1 MLIVLSVLKQAAK
14 RRVGVGQL
22 SLVEHSLCP
31 LAASKTENLV
41 HAVEYHYSN
50 AKRQRKIAKVR
61 VFAPLGLSAADEL
74 YLWGLLNLTLSQPT
88 LEGSLTATP
97 HWCLKQMGIIDS
109 GSRRGGRQYQQFAE
123 ALERLSVVNYLSDAC
138 YDATRGEYRKVSC
151 GFLSY
156 SMPVDPQSSRSWTI
170 NWDSTFFN
178 LVNVQGGGMRFD
190 LALYRSLDSASRRLF
205 LFILKVGY
213 RKRRLPVLDLRHLAV
228 DLLGLSETLATRDMK
243 VKVTR
248 TLSRLKDAEVIAAP
262 DIKRMKPGH
271 FSVSF
276 ERGEYLNRLP
286 EQMNRIS
293 VEDSPLLEGLL
304 GVGFEYPAA
313 VRLIRRYP
321 NALVAQWTDIT
332 QAAIE
337 QFGKQHFRVSP
348 MAFLTDSLKQA
359 SNGVRTPP
367 DWWQNA
373 KRREQRT
380 QQPTEAGRQ
389 VLSKLMDE
397 VFGSTRSA
405 STALGKPERAVDL
418 LKRIR

>member
-1 MLIVLSVLKQAAK
+1 MLIALSVLKQATK

-31 LAASKTENLV
+31 LATSSTENLV

-50 AKRQRKIAKVR
+50 AKRQRKTAKVR
-61 VFAPLGLSAADEL
+61 VFAPLGLSAVDEL

-88 LEGSLTATP
+88 IDGTLTATP
-97 HWCLKQMGIIDS
+97 HWCLRQMGIIDC
-109 GSRRGGRQYQQFAE
+109 GSRRGGRQYQEFAQ

-138 YDATRGEYRKVSC
+138 YDANRGECRKVSF

-156 SMPVDPQSSRSWTI
+156 SLPVDPQSSRSWTI
-170 NWDSTFFN
+170 NWDATFFD

-190 LALYRSLDSASRRLF
+190 LALYRSLDAASRRLF
-205 LFILKVGY
+205 LFVLKVGY
-213 RKRRLPVLDLRHLAV
+213 RKGRLPVLDLRHLAV

-248 TLSRLKDAEVIAAP
+248 TLKRLEDAEVISSPA
-262 DIKRMKPGH
+262 IKRTKPGH
-271 FSVSF
+271 FSVAF

-304 GVGFEYPAA
+304 AVGFENPAA
-313 VRLIRRYP
+313 VRLIQRYP
-321 NALVAQWTDIT
+321 SALVAQWTDIT

-348 MAFLTDSLKQA
+348 MAFLTDSLKKA
-359 SNGVRTPP
+359 SKGMRTPP
-367 DWWQNA
+367 DWWQDA
-373 KRREQRT
+373 KRKEQRT
-380 QQPTEAGRQ
+380 QQPTEAGKL

-405 STALGKPERAVDL
+405 STSSGKPEPVADL

>member
-1 MLIVLSVLKQAAK
+1 MLIALSVLKQSTK

-31 LAASKTENLV
+31 LAESNTKNLV

-50 AKRQRKIAKVR
+50 AKRVRKSAKVR
-61 VFAPLGLSAADEL
+61 IFAPLGLSSNDEL
-74 YLWGLLNLTLSQPT
+74 YLWGLLNLTLAQPIVERT
-88 LEGSLTATP
+88 LTATP

-109 GSRRGGRQYQQFAE
+109 GSRRGGRQYQQFAQ

-138 YDATRGEYRKVSC
+138 YDATRSEYRKVSF

-156 SMPVDPQSSRSWTI
+156 SLPVDPQSSRSWTI
-170 NWDSTFFN
+170 NWDSTFFD

-190 LALYRSLDSASRRLF
+190 LALYRSLDAASRRLL

-213 RKRRLPVLDLRHLAV
+213 RKGRLPVLDLRHLAV
-228 DLLGLSETLATRDMK
+228 DLLGLSSTLSTRDMK
-243 VKVTR
+243 VKVAR
-248 TLSRLKDAEVIAAP
+248 TLKRLQEAEVISSP
-262 DIKRMKPGH
+262 SIKRINPGN

-304 GVGFEYPAA
+304 SVGFENPAA
-313 VRLIRRYP
+313 VRLIQRYP

-359 SNGVRTPP
+359 SKGTRTPP
-367 DWWQNA
+367 DWWQDA
-373 KRREQRT
+373 KRKEQRT
-380 QQPTEAGRQ
+380 LQPTETGKQ

-397 VFGSTRSA
+397 VFGSGRGNSP
-405 STALGKPERAVDL
+405 SSQKPERAADL
-418 LKRIR
+418 LKRSR